1 MRTNRSAGA
10 RWLAVVTALVVL
22 ASAAAC
28 SGDRPPGGGPAD
40 PYHADAVRYG
50 LAPQPHPD
58 VTYQPDVVLVGGG
71 GAAVRS
77 VTDDGL
83 TWRIDPD
90 AERAADLAPGKVM
103 FLTSRAVGR
112 VVDVRRDGG
121 DLAVTIGPVE
131 LTEVIRDGTFR
142 TAAPVPLDR
151 PIAYSAGTPSW
162 VAADLPPEPTR
173 SGGTGGGTSG
183 TDTGASSSGGPGGDT
198 GGGPGAVTGGGPA
211 GGGPP
216 GEVAGRPGGGAP
228 IGRTRLVPVRAPA
241 PRPPA
246 PPARVANQQSAQAGA
261 LKLTTECCSEGVTA
275 RFEHDDGEIRMT
287 GSVTLLL
294 KKPTATFDLAI
305 SGGTVTR
312 AEFSVTGGAGLRVA
326 VKAATSVGN
335 TRNLAR
341 SVVVPTQFSIPIG
354 TILGVPFSATVDQL
368 LEIKTAFSAKDGRL
382 DAAGEYALSGAI
394 GYGYHRPYWGP
405 IQPGGFQVRNS
416 LTNSITGISIGASG
430 LLVTYDVKFTVGIGA
445 LGFTAGVYVALRAS
459 VGASLGSGAGLIVCR
474 GAGLG
479 VHMRYGVSYSI
490 PKVVA
495 DVVNFFL
502 KVFRTKPIR
511 QRGELGDEV
520 VVLKRAETVPPN
532 VPLCVV

>member
-1 MRTNRSAGA
+1 MRTNRCAGA
-10 RWLAVVTALVVL
+10 RLLAVVAALAVL
-22 ASAAAC
+22 AATGAC
-28 SGDRPPGGGPAD
+28 QGDRPSGGGPTD

-50 LAPQPHPD
+50 LAPRPHPE
-58 VTYQPDVVLVGGG
+58 VTYQPDVILVGGG

-90 AERAADLAPGKVM
+90 AERADDLAPGKVM

-131 LTEVIRDGTFR
+131 LTEVIRDGVFR
-142 TAAPVPLDR
+142 TAEPVPLDR

-162 VAADLPPEPTR
+162 VAADLPPEPTP
-173 SGGTGGGTSG
+173 SGGTGGGAP
-183 TDTGASSSGGPGGDT
+183 GADIPGGSGAEI
-198 GGGPGAVTGGGPA
+198 GGGPGPEIGGGPGPAA
-211 GGGPP
+211 GG
-216 GEVAGRPGGGAP
+216 AGGGAP
-228 IGRTRLVPVRAPA
+228 VGRTRLVPVRAPA
-241 PRPPA
+241 PAPRPPA
-246 PPARVANQQSAQAGA
+246 PPARVGNQQSAQAGA
-261 LKLTTECCSEGVTA
+261 LKLTTECCSDGVTA
-275 RFEHDDGEIRMT
+275 RFDHDDGEIRMT

-294 KKPTATFDLAI
+294 KRPTATFDLAI

-335 TRNLAR
+335 TRNLAK

-382 DAAGEYALSGAI
+382 DAAGEYALNGAI

-405 IQPGGFQVRNS
+405 IEPSGFKVRNS
-416 LTNSITGISIGASG
+416 LTNSITGVSIGASG

-479 VHMRYGVSYSI
+479 VTMRYGVSYSI

-520 VVLKRAETVPPN
+520 VVLKRTETVPPD

>member
-1 MRTNRSAGA
+1 MRTNRCAGG
-10 RWLAVVTALVVL
+10 RWLAVVTALAVL
-22 ASAAAC
+22 ASTGAC
-28 SGDRPPGGGPAD
+28 SGDRPAGGGPTD

-50 LAPQPHPD
+50 LAPRPHPE

-90 AERAADLAPGKVM
+90 AERADDLAPGKVM

-142 TAAPVPLDR
+142 TAEPVPLDR
-151 PIAYSAGTPSW
+151 PIAYSAGTPPW
-162 VAADLPPEPTR
+162 VAADLPPEPG
-173 SGGTGGGTSG
+173 GGTGGGASG
-183 TDTGASSSGGPGGDT
+183 ADTGAPP
-198 GGGPGAVTGGGPA
+198 GGPGAAT

-216 GEVAGRPGGGAP
+216 GEAAGGTGGGAP

-241 PRPPA
+241 PAPRPPA
-246 PPARVANQQSAQAGA
+246 PPAKVGGQQAARAGA
-261 LKLTTECCSEGVTA
+261 LQVSTECCSDGVTA

-287 GSVTLLL
+287 GAVTLLL
-294 KKPTATFDLAI
+294 DKPKATFDLAI

-354 TILGVPFSATVDQL
+354 SILGVPFSATVDQL

-405 IQPGGFQVRNS
+405 IEPSGFRVRNS

-430 LLVTYDVKFTVGIGA
+430 LLVTYDVKFSVGIGA
-445 LGFTAGVYVALRAS
+445 LGFTAGLYVALRAS

-479 VHMRYGVSYSI
+479 VTMRYGLGYSI

-502 KVFRTKPIR
+502 KVFKTKPIR
-511 QRGELGDEV
+511 QKGELGDEV

>member
-10 RWLAVVTALVVL
+10 RWLVVVTALAVL

-183 TDTGASSSGGPGGDT
+183 TDTGASSSGGPGGD
-198 GGGPGAVTGGGPA
+198 
-211 GGGPP
+211 
-216 GEVAGRPGGGAP
+216 
-228 IGRTRLVPVRAPA
+228 
-241 PRPPA
+241 
-246 PPARVANQQSAQAGA
+246 
-261 LKLTTECCSEGVTA
+261 
-275 RFEHDDGEIRMT
+275 
-287 GSVTLLL
+287 
-294 KKPTATFDLAI
+294 
-305 SGGTVTR
+305 
-312 AEFSVTGGAGLRVA
+312 
-326 VKAATSVGN
+326 
-335 TRNLAR
+335 
-341 SVVVPTQFSIPIG
+341 
-354 TILGVPFSATVDQL
+354 
-368 LEIKTAFSAKDGRL
+368 
-382 DAAGEYALSGAI
+382 
-394 GYGYHRPYWGP
+394 
-405 IQPGGFQVRNS
+405 
-416 LTNSITGISIGASG
+416 
-430 LLVTYDVKFTVGIGA
+430 
-445 LGFTAGVYVALRAS
+445 
-459 VGASLGSGAGLIVCR
+459 
-474 GAGLG
+474 
-479 VHMRYGVSYSI
+479 
-490 PKVVA
+490 
-495 DVVNFFL
+495 
-502 KVFRTKPIR
+502 
-511 QRGELGDEV
+511 
-520 VVLKRAETVPPN
+520 
-532 VPLCVV
+532 